1 MWIHFKWDLDF
12 EENVEG
18 GSEIWKAVLSDG
30 DNGGHD
36 DDVDTEYEDF
46 EDHEDFEDY
55 EDEAKYSPSQKAN

>member
-1 MWIHFKWDLDF
+1 MKSVL
-12 EENVEG
+12 
-18 GSEIWKAVLSDG
+18 VLSDG